1 MKASYPTLICSWFS
15 VSEVLYKN
23 GEVGS
28 LNEDGQEI
36 RVELAKRALR
46 SLKILV
52 VDDFEDF
59 RRFVCAALRQRTDFQ
74 IMEASDGLEAV
85 QKAEGLQ
92 PDLILL
98 DIGLPEL
105 NGIEVARRVRRLVP
119 AAKILFV
126 SQESSA
132 DVVGETLLL
141 GAQGYV
147 HKPRAASDLLPA
159 IDAVLEGKRFVSR
172 CLEFSEK
179 TEAQAPHRH
188 EILFCSDDSAIIV
201 GLARF
206 IAAALNAGDAA
217 MVLVTES
224 HRNDLA
230 DGLRVR
236 GVDVAAAIRRG
247 TYVSLD
253 AAVAPDPVQLL
264 EAVWGLREAA
274 AKAGK
279 QRPRVAVCGERAGRL
294 WAKGKTNE
302 AIQLEQFCDG
312 LAKTY
317 EVDILCVY
325 PSPEGHEEHPKFKSI
340 CEEHSAISF
349 R

>member
-1 MKASYPTLICSWFS
+1 
-15 VSEVLYKN
+15 
-23 GEVGS
+23 
-28 LNEDGQEI
+28 
-36 RVELAKRALR
+36 
-46 SLKILV
+46 
-52 VDDFEDF
+52 
-59 RRFVCAALRQRTDFQ
+59 
-74 IMEASDGLEAV
+74 MEASDGLGAI

-119 AAKILFV
+119 TAKILFV
-126 SQESSA
+126 SQESSP
-132 DVVGETLLL
+132 DVVRETLLL

-172 CLEFSEK
+172 GLELREK
-179 TEAQAPHRH
+179 TEAQAAHRH
-188 EILFCSDDSAIIV
+188 EMLFCSDDAAIVV

-217 MVLVTES
+217 MALVTES
-224 HRNDLA
+224 HRNDLV
-230 DGLRVR
+230 DGLHVR

-247 TYVSLD
+247 TFVSLD

-294 WAKGKTNE
+294 WAKGKANE
-302 AIQLEQFCDG
+302 AIQLEEFCDS

-325 PSPEGHEEHPKFKSI
+325 PSPDGHEEHPTFKSI
-340 CEEHSAISF
+340 CEEHSAVSF
-349 R
+349 Q